1 MLKNRT
7 CYLPNFHTIN
17 LMEIRLLSFLFLFIS
32 YSLSAQIE
40 FQDGLLF
47 SVNEGSGT
55 NFHDAFL
62 EDMDSDGDLDILVTS
77 KNDNLKPV
85 VWFENIDGNGTFGP
99 SKEIIPFTS
108 GNPLL
113 FQDLDLDG
121 DKDLIAPFV
130 NGSSIFWYK
139 NMNGSDG
146 FSEQKTIFQKPSC
159 RYYKIAVGDIDGD
172 LKMDIVAASGQNSG
186 NSTIEIAWFK
196 SNDGFDTSNSVSEI
210 TINDSMLS
218 NSNMMLED
226 FDGDGDLDVMAT
238 ISVSDS
244 PSSLN
249 YERLLWYE
257 NLDGQGNFNDG
268 NVIISNIGDSYGV
281 NLGLYNLTAPDIDND
296 GDLDILFNTG
306 KRIGW
311 LENDGIGSFSSI
323 KYIEASESTTVSK
336 FNSTLAVD
344 IDGDGDLD
352 IYGSTEKQDFIN
364 GESIYNYGYA
374 WFENLDG
381 FGNFGILQNH
391 FIESFTNDNW
401 SDNIRFRDPK
411 ATAVGDINGDGL
423 IDILTVHSNDSF
435 YRDDFSIV
443 LHKNLGQQ
451 KNEIK
456 GKVQLDFD
464 ENGCSDT
471 DKAIAKY
478 KVVATNGDNSY
489 VTYTLSNGYY
499 QLFVDEGDYE
509 VSVEPYYNA
518 WFSTNP
524 ESETTSFTGIG
535 NTENIDFCFLKT
547 QNINDLNVRIVPLN
561 EPRPGFDVSY
571 ELIYTNAGTTILDG
585 SVDFEF
591 DDRLQFLGAD
601 TAIETQTQN
610 AITFLYDQLLPLESR
625 KVALDFN
632 IPTIP
637 EVNLFDVLT
646 FKASIDPKNGDATWP
661 DNDFTLREIVI
672 GSYDPNDIR
681 IIEGDSIFIRDA
693 DEYLTYLIRFQNTGT
708 ASAINVRV
716 NHELDA
722 NLDWNTFV
730 PISSS
735 HSNVTTITN
744 GKDVEFFF
752 ENIFLPDSESN
763 EPESHGYISFKI
775 KPKNDISIGDKI
787 ESLANIY
794 FDFNPPIITNTAT
807 TEFIDD
813 PLPLNSVIVEFQPI
827 SCPYQSDGIIQVR
840 AAGGKEPYTYHL
852 LDAYGNPTTT
862 QTSNLF
868 ENIKAGFYTTKVI
881 DDYGDEHIAYINI
894 ENPEILKVST
904 SVTGVSCNG
913 ASNGKVEITVM
924 GDDGPFNYG
933 LSGAGFQSLNI
944 IDGLSEG
951 NHVIA
956 VVNSKG
962 CTVYQQ
968 VTIGV
973 KENIIDL
980 DGDGI
985 DDACDEDIDGDDILN
1000 ENDNCPNTANPLQED
1015 SNNNG
1020 VGDVCENNA
1029 PLQVTASQISTVS
1042 CNGSQDAT
1050 IQIDVVGGKA
1060 PYTYELLDES
1070 YNVLTNQTNNLFN
1083 GLGAGNYIT
1092 KVIDDDAQE
1101 SFGNTI
1107 TITEPAILA
1116 IEVNKSD
1123 ITCKGLHNGNIVVNG
1138 SGGVAPYQFSLDG
1151 TNYSTNNSFS
1161 DLISRTY
1168 DASVKDASGCTQNI
1182 QIVVSE
1188 PNSPDFDNDGVGDSC
1203 DDDIDGD
1210 GITNE
1215 NDQCLETPLGSLVD
1229 TDGCLVFS
1237 LPSDNFTIQTTGASC
1252 PNSNNGSVDI
1262 ISKLPYD
1269 YNAVL
1274 TGNSVSNSKSF
1285 GNSVNFEN
1293 LGAGTYDICITITEY
1308 SYFEQCFSVAI
1319 TEPEYLSVGSKM
1331 DISGKS
1337 VILNLSG
1344 GVNYSVNL
1352 NGTIY
1357 NTDDNEIQLPL
1368 SKIENNLTVGTDKEC
1383 QGIYEETILITL
1395 GLSVYPNPVKN
1406 GDVTVILEDSS
1417 IKDVQ
1422 LFLYTSEGRQIFGKT
1437 AEVVSGAVKINMDSF
1452 SSGIYTLKIETH
1464 NETFIRKIIK
1474 E

>member
-1 MLKNRT
+1 M
-7 CYLPNFHTIN
+7 
-17 LMEIRLLSFLFLFIS
+17 
-32 YSLSAQIE
+32 
-40 FQDGLLF
+40 
-47 SVNEGSGT
+47 
-55 NFHDAFL
+55 
-62 EDMDSDGDLDILVTS
+62 
-77 KNDNLKPV
+77 
-85 VWFENIDGNGTFGP
+85 
-99 SKEIIPFTS
+99 
-108 GNPLL
+108 
-113 FQDLDLDG
+113 
-121 DKDLIAPFV
+121 
-130 NGSSIFWYK
+130 
-139 NMNGSDG
+139 
-146 FSEQKTIFQKPSC
+146 
-159 RYYKIAVGDIDGD
+159 
-172 LKMDIVAASGQNSG
+172 
-186 NSTIEIAWFK
+186 
-196 SNDGFDTSNSVSEI
+196 
-210 TINDSMLS
+210 
-218 NSNMMLED
+218 
-226 FDGDGDLDVMAT
+226 
-238 ISVSDS
+238 
-244 PSSLN
+244 
-249 YERLLWYE
+249 
-257 NLDGQGNFNDG
+257 
-268 NVIISNIGDSYGV
+268 
-281 NLGLYNLTAPDIDND
+281 
-296 GDLDILFNTG
+296 
-306 KRIGW
+306 
-311 LENDGIGSFSSI
+311 
-323 KYIEASESTTVSK
+323 
-336 FNSTLAVD
+336 
-344 IDGDGDLD
+344 
-352 IYGSTEKQDFIN
+352 
-364 GESIYNYGYA
+364 
-374 WFENLDG
+374 
-381 FGNFGILQNH
+381 
-391 FIESFTNDNW
+391 
-401 SDNIRFRDPK
+401 
-411 ATAVGDINGDGL
+411 
-423 IDILTVHSNDSF
+423 
-435 YRDDFSIV
+435 
-443 LHKNLGQQ
+443 
-451 KNEIK
+451 
-456 GKVQLDFD
+456 
-464 ENGCSDT
+464 
-471 DKAIAKY
+471 
-478 KVVATNGDNSY
+478 
-489 VTYTLSNGYY
+489 
-499 QLFVDEGDYE
+499 
-509 VSVEPYYNA
+509 
-518 WFSTNP
+518 
-524 ESETTSFTGIG
+524 
-535 NTENIDFCFLKT
+535 
-547 QNINDLNVRIVPLN
+547 
-561 EPRPGFDVSY
+561 
-571 ELIYTNAGTTILDG
+571 
-585 SVDFEF
+585 
-591 DDRLQFLGAD
+591 
-601 TAIETQTQN
+601 
-610 AITFLYDQLLPLESR
+610 ESR
-625 KVALDFN
+625 KVTLDFN

-693 DEYLTYLIRFQNTGT
+693 NEYLTYLIRFQNTGT
-708 ASAINVRV
+708 ASAINVKV
-716 NHELDA
+716 NHQLHA
-722 NLDWNTFV
+722 NLNWETFT

-735 HSNVTTITN
+735 HPNRTTITN

-752 ENIFLPDSESN
+752 ENIFLPDSLSN

-794 FDFNPPIITNTAT
+794 FDFNPPIITNTAIS
-807 TEFIDD
+807 EFIDD
-813 PLPLNSVIVEFQPI
+813 PLPLNSTIIEFQPI
-827 SCPYQSDGIIQVR
+827 SCPYQSDGIIQVQ
-840 AAGGKEPYTYHL
+840 ASGGKEPYIYHL

-894 ENPEILKVST
+894 KNPEIFEIST
-904 SVTGVSCNG
+904 SVTGVSCDG

-962 CTVYQQ
+962 CTVYKQ

-973 KENIIDL
+973 KENITDL

-985 DDACDEDIDGDDILN
+985 DDACDEDIDGDAVLN

-1123 ITCKGLHNGNIVVNG
+1123 ITCKGLNDGNIVVNG
-1138 SGGVAPYQFSLDG
+1138 SGGVAPYEFSLDG

-1168 DASVKDASGCTQNI
+1168 DASVKDASGCTENI
-1182 QIVVSE
+1182 QVVVSE
-1188 PNSPDFDNDGVGDSC
+1188 LNSPDFDNDGVGDSC

-1262 ISKLPYD
+1262 IAKLPYN

-1293 LGAGTYDICITITEY
+1293 LGAGTYDICITITEHPN
-1308 SYFEQCFSVAI
+1308 FEQCFSVAI
-1319 TEPEYLSVGSKM
+1319 TEPESLSVGSKM
-1331 DISGKS
+1331 DVSGKS

-1437 AEVVSGAVKINMDSF
+1437 AVVVSGAVKINMDSF
-1452 SSGIYTLKIETH
+1452 SSGIYTLKIETR
-1464 NETFIRKIIK
+1464 NETFTRKIIK